1 MTGILFPTDFSN
13 NSRKALD
20 YALVLADKVVNP
32 ISLMHVYDLDVPEH
46 RMTQEE
52 IQTEIQL
59 KETKMF
65 ERFQTF
71 IKGVD
76 CPTNFQHILHRGAVV
91 SNIISHTNKNQVAWL
106 VVCTKRTSTF
116 KDFFFG
122 SNIEEIIEHTRSSVI
137 VVPENKPEFRPIQ
150 KIAYAT
156 NFVDDNILALQEL
169 DEFANLFNA
178 EIVVLHVDDNVTD
191 NDRAITEKYKSAL
204 SKMFT
209 TNFSLQVIQH
219 KNITESVKEYIEN
232 NEVDM
237 LAMLKK
243 RRNLTHKLLHNSLTE
258 QMITQSTRPVLVLQE
273 KTTLGN

>member
-1 MTGILFPTDFSN
+1 MSSILFPTDFSS

-46 RMTQEE
+46 RMTKEEVRLE
-52 IQTEIQL
+52 IQA
-59 KETKMF
+59 KETQMF
-65 ERFQTF
+65 DRFQTF
-71 IKGVD
+71 ISGVD
-76 CPTNFQHILHRGAVV
+76 CPTSFEHVLHRGAIV
-91 SNIISHTNKNQVAWL
+91 SNIISHTNKYGVEWL
-106 VVCTKRTSTF
+106 VICTKRTSSF

-137 VVPENKPEFRPIQ
+137 VVPENKPEFRAIR

-169 DEFANLFNA
+169 DDFANLFGA
-178 EIVVLHVDDNVTD
+178 EIVVLHVDNHVTD
-191 NDRAITEKYKSAL
+191 HDYNITEKYKAAL
-204 SKMFT
+204 GKMFT
-209 TNFSLQVIQH
+209 TKFSLQVIEH
-219 KNITESVKEYIEN
+219 KNITESVKAYIEE

-243 RRNLTHKLLHNSLTE
+243 RRNLPHKLFHNSLTE